1 MQGGAYMIVL
11 GEFECKKS
19 KTKFSCILY
28 TDHCT
33 LTVYTDHVLLHVL
46 EHSVNIPCVRLA
58 LDI

>member
-11 GEFECKKS
+11 GEFECKKFQN
-19 KTKFSCILY
+19 KVLVY

-33 LTVYTDHVLLHVL
+33 RTVYTDHVLLHVL